1 MLIKIQE
8 LKTLFNCHIC
18 AGGDGIFK
26 EIADDIAKVG
36 VIDHTGIRNAN
47 HKMKGN
53 LFCLSH
59 LSMHKEEK
67 LPEQGDLTK
76 TESCGMIRK

>member
-1 MLIKIQE
+1 MLIKIRE
-8 LKTLFNCHIC
+8 FKTLFNCHIC

-36 VIDHTGIRNAN
+36 VIDHTGIRNVN

-53 LFCLSH
+53 LFCLCIW
-59 LSMHKEEK
+59 L
-67 LPEQGDLTK
+67 
-76 TESCGMIRK
+76 CIRRKNYPNRET